1 MGVTNSLPKTTQEMP
16 QNEDIKRIWKKQ
28 IRKEEKAGHESEYDL
43 SEEEEE
49 DEITKIDDENSPN
62 MSQNNISV
70 IYQRKSRYPTVII
83 NDQNS
88 SIQNEQ
94 SSLINLHSDSNDSDS
109 LSNNDNYFD
118 TSDSL
123 DDEEIFHLNT
133 ESRQQNSN
141 IRPLYDEFGTRLLV
155 NRVIE
160 NISDNKNLVIMDKTD
175 HTIHS
180 FIDSMM
186 SFENKGKFVLI
197 APQNK
202 IGKLLE
208 KHNDQRITIITS
220 NSSFESS
227 EEKLIVIASEN
238 MDNFQ
243 FNDFDLII
251 FDDEKMK
258 FSKHFNF
265 KSIKTSTN
273 YIIFTKLN
281 NHDFL
286 KQIVKNYPQPCHLL
300 FEKDE
305 EQELI
310 NETIEIDFSNCIG
323 LKFKSLDQLHNAL
336 VYNAAKLG
344 FKIVS
349 RDGLSG
355 KKSPIRFVC
364 DRNTRKRD
372 KNSKSTKKT
381 IVVGF

>member
-70 IYQRKSRYPTVII
+70 IYQSKSRYPTVII

-160 NISDNKNLVIMDKTD
+160 NISDNKNLVIMDKIPIMT
-175 HTIHS
+175 
-180 FIDSMM
+180 M
-186 SFENKGKFVLI
+186 NLI
-197 APQNK
+197 
-202 IGKLLE
+202 
-208 KHNDQRITIITS
+208 
-220 NSSFESS
+220 
-227 EEKLIVIASEN
+227 
-238 MDNFQ
+238 
-243 FNDFDLII
+243 
-251 FDDEKMK
+251 
-258 FSKHFNF
+258 
-265 KSIKTSTN
+265 
-273 YIIFTKLN
+273 
-281 NHDFL
+281 
-286 KQIVKNYPQPCHLL
+286 
-300 FEKDE
+300 
-305 EQELI
+305 QE
-310 NETIEIDFSNCIG
+310 
-323 LKFKSLDQLHNAL
+323 
-336 VYNAAKLG
+336 
-344 FKIVS
+344 
-349 RDGLSG
+349 
-355 KKSPIRFVC
+355 
-364 DRNTRKRD
+364 
-372 KNSKSTKKT
+372 
-381 IVVGF
+381 